1 MDKENYNKTHE
12 SLLKQVPYPFLT
24 EQLMRQSF
32 LTTYSRNEKIVSQA
46 GQLTYLFIILEGK
59 ARIIQQDPNGKSLI
73 LQFLEVGDFI
83 GELTVVH
90 AENTPKDVIAI
101 GPVRCLAIP
110 LSIVENL
117 LQDADFS
124 LFLAQYIGKKLLMRM
139 EHFSHAQTFELKYRL
154 AALLLEVSVNDQ
166 YTENN
171 TQIADYLGISY
182 RHLTYTFKYLRENGY
197 IKKNHAG
204 YLINPQKLRQLIQQ
218 GYQL

>member
-1 MDKENYNKTHE
+1 
-12 SLLKQVPYPFLT
+12 
-24 EQLMRQSF
+24 
-32 LTTYSRNEKIVSQA
+32 
-46 GQLTYLFIILEGK
+46 
-59 ARIIQQDPNGKSLI
+59 
-73 LQFLEVGDFI
+73 
-83 GELTVVH
+83 
-90 AENTPKDVIAI
+90 
-101 GPVRCLAIP
+101 
-110 LSIVENL
+110 
-117 LQDADFS
+117 
-124 LFLAQYIGKKLLMRM
+124 MRM

-204 YLINPQKLRQLIQQ
+204 YLINPPKLCQLIQQ